1 MPMSKCPI
9 VFLAWSTAL
18 ASAAP
23 VDPLSFNRDI
33 RPILSENCYQC
44 HGLDSAARKAK
55 LRLDREADSRLEL
68 KSGVRAIVPGN
79 LEDSELIHRITAA
92 DADERMPP
100 TKAKKNLTPTQI
112 ALLRQWVK
120 EGGKYEKHWSFIPPK
135 AAPLPVVKQKNWPRN
150 AIDHFVLARLEAEG
164 LKPSTAADKATVL
177 RRVSFDL
184 TGLPP
189 TLKELDAFL
198 TNKSPK
204 AYEKAVDRLLAS
216 PRYGE
221 HMARYWLD
229 AARYADTHGFF
240 TDDERSMWRWR
251 DWVINAFNRNMP
263 FDRFTVE
270 QLAGDL
276 LPKPTV
282 SQRIATGF
290 NRNNMTTRESG
301 VIDEEYRVEYVVD
314 RLKTTSTVWL
324 GLSIGCAR
332 CHEHKYDPIS
342 HEEFYQ
348 LFAFFNN
355 VPETGLQRSVGN
367 APPLLKIPASDFKAR
382 LDEMRRN
389 LTAAE
394 AAFKQ
399 LEPELVAAQLN
410 WEKTAL
416 VNLPDP
422 PAKGL
427 VKHFNMEKSDQ
438 TFRPEILRKQ
448 PNEGRQAGKPD
459 LQPALLG
466 VAASFDGDAV
476 IESKGGIN
484 FDQTDAFSYGAW
496 VNLTSGSPACVI
508 SKNDDVIN
516 LRGFDLMIR
525 KGKAVAHLIHKWNSS
540 AIQVMTKTSI
550 PRNQWQ
556 HIMVTYDGSGKAAG
570 VKIYRDG
577 EPQPLDIRHDSLQGT
592 IRTEQ
597 SLRIGRRSTSAAFV
611 GWIDEVGIYD
621 RELASDEVRRLVA
634 SQLVRALVGI
644 PVEKRTPDQQK
655 MLREFF
661 LAKHAPPRLQ
671 QAHRIVIKFRRQVRE
686 IESGVPTSMVMQEMP
701 EPRDTFFLRRGQY
714 DQHGRKIT
722 AGVPVSLPSL
732 PKEASANRLGFARW
746 LVDPSH
752 PLTAR
757 VTVNRFWQQYFG
769 TGIVK
774 TVEDLGTQ
782 GEWPSHPKLLDWLA
796 VEFIERGWDV
806 KHMQRLIV
814 TSATYRQSAKVGSAG
829 KMSRDRSREI
839 SGLKLTRLPLIH
851 MDPENRLL
859 ARGPRLRL
867 DAEVIR
873 DNALA
878 ISGLLVERLG
888 GPSVKPYQPEG
899 LWAAV
904 SYDGNLKYQQD
915 HGDDLYRRSMYTF
928 WKRQSPPP
936 GMLTFDAPTRET
948 CTVRRPRTNTP
959 LQALA
964 LMNDVTFV
972 EASRVLARRM
982 MTEPK
987 ESGATARIRFAF
999 RLATARHPQSDETRI
1014 LLDIFQ
1020 KQLGVYR
1027 RNKKAADRL
1036 LGVGESPRDKSLDVA
1051 EHAAWT
1057 TVASIILN
1065 MDETVTKN

>member
-1 MPMSKCPI
+1 MRDCCI
-9 VFLAWSTAL
+9 VLLAWSAVLT
-18 ASAAP
+18 SAAP
-23 VDPLSFNRDI
+23 IGFSREI
-33 RPILSENCYQC
+33 RSILSENCYQC
-44 HGLDSAARKAK
+44 HGPDSTTRKAK
-55 LRLDREADSRLEL
+55 LRLDQEADSRVEL
-68 KSGVRAIVPGN
+68 KSGARAIVPGN
-79 LEDSELIHRITAA
+79 LEESELIHRIATTNAE
-92 DADERMPP
+92 ERMPP
-100 TKAKKNLTPTQI
+100 AKTKKKLTPTQI

-120 EGGKYEKHWSFIPPK
+120 EGGKYEKHWSLIAPEV
-135 AAPLPVVKQKNWPRN
+135 APLPVLKQKGWPRN
-150 AIDHFVLARLEAEG
+150 GIDHFVLARLETGG
-164 LKPSTAADKATVL
+164 LRPSPAADKATLL

-189 TLKELDAFL
+189 TLNELDAFL
-198 TNKSPK
+198 TDKSPT
-204 AYEKAVDRLLAS
+204 AYEKVVDRLLAS
-216 PRYGE
+216 PCYGE

-251 DWVINAFNRNMP
+251 DWVINAFNHNMP

-276 LPKPTV
+276 LPKPTLN
-282 SQRIATGF
+282 QRIATGF
-290 NRNNMTTRESG
+290 NRNHMTTRETG

-342 HEEFYQ
+342 QEEFYQ

-355 VPETGLQRSVGN
+355 VPETGLQGSVGN
-367 APPLLKIPASDFKAR
+367 APPLLKIPAPDFKAR
-382 LDEMRRN
+382 LDEARQN
-389 LTAAE
+389 ATAAE
-394 AAFKQ
+394 AALKR
-399 LEPELVAAQLN
+399 LEPELASAQSN

-416 VNLPDP
+416 ANLPVP

-427 VKHFNMEKSDQ
+427 IKHFNMEKPGQ
-438 TFRPEILRKQ
+438 TFQPEIPRKQ
-448 PNEGRQAGKPD
+448 ANEKRQAGKPD
-459 LQPALLG
+459 LQSGLLG
-466 VAASFDGDAV
+466 MAARFDGDAV
-476 IESKGGIN
+476 IESKGKIN
-484 FDQTDAFSYGAW
+484 FDRTDPFSYGAW
-496 VNLTSGSPACVI
+496 INSTSGSPACVL
-508 SKNDDVIN
+508 SKNDDASN

-525 KGKAVAHLIHKWNSS
+525 KGKAGVHLIHKWNSS
-540 AIQVMTKTSI
+540 AIQVMAKTSI

-556 HIMVTYDGSGKAAG
+556 HLMVTYDGSGRASG
-570 VKIYRDG
+570 VGIYRDG
-577 EPQPLDIRHDSLQGT
+577 EPQQLEIRHDSLQGT
-592 IRTEQ
+592 IRTGQ
-597 SLRIGRRSTSAAFV
+597 PLRVGRRSTSAAFT
-611 GWIDEVGIYD
+611 GWIDEVRVYD
-621 RELASDEVRRLVA
+621 RELSGDEVRRLVT
-634 SQLVRALVGI
+634 SQVVRALAGVPAG
-644 PVEKRTPDQQK
+644 KRTSGQQK
-655 MLREFF
+655 MLHEFF

-671 QAHRIVIKFRRQVRE
+671 QAHEKAAKLRRQARKM
-686 IESGVPTSMVMQEMP
+686 ESDIPTSMVMQEMP
-701 EPRDTFFLRRGQY
+701 KPRDTFFLGRGQY
-714 DQHGRKIT
+714 DQRGKKIT
-722 AGVPVSLPSL
+722 AGVPVSLPTL
-732 PKEASANRLGFARW
+732 PKGAPANRLGLARW

-752 PLTAR
+752 PLVAR

-769 TGIVK
+769 TGITK

-782 GEWPSHPKLLDWLA
+782 GERPSHPKLLDWLA
-796 VEFIERGWDV
+796 VEFIKRGWDV
-806 KHMQRLIV
+806 KHIQRLIV
-814 TSATYRQSAKVGSAG
+814 TSATYRQSSRVGSAG
-829 KMSRDRSREI
+829 ELSHDKGREA
-839 SGLKLTRLPLIH
+839 SGSKLTRVPLIR

-867 DAEVIR
+867 DAEAVR

-888 GPSVKPYQPEG
+888 GPSVKPYQPKG

-904 SYDGNLKYQQD
+904 SYDDNLKYQQD
-915 HGDDLYRRSMYTF
+915 SGDALYRRSMYTF

-936 GMLTFDAPTRET
+936 GMLAFDAPTREI

-964 LMNDVTFV
+964 LMNDTTYV

-982 MTEPK
+982 MTEPD

-999 RLATARHPQSDETRI
+999 RVATARYPQPDETRI
-1014 LLDIFQ
+1014 LLDIFR

-1027 RNKKAADRL
+1027 DNRKAANRL
-1036 LGVGESPRDKSLDVA
+1036 LGVGESPHDRSLNAA